1 MNELVEQKPA
11 PSIPRTQTPDA
22 KILSDLA
29 TVIEKIN
36 LCTEMLGPLT
46 SSYQVDQDESLLV
59 VVGFLESCVPRVR
72 DLVEA
77 GMTGA
82 LGEDT
87 VVKCLTVND
96 SLCKVLELVE
106 HPEKCDP
113 APTTVP
119 STSTSTNEVMD
130 SFDAFGIA
138 DEVDLLD
145 SKPSAAASV
154 PAAASSTLDDLLMT
168 PNTVPAPAPAAK
180 PATAEEKEFEDLF
193 KV

>member
-46 SSYQVDQDESLLV
+46 SSYQVDQDESLMA

-82 LGEDT
+82 LEEDT

-96 SLCKVLELVE
+96 SLCQVLELVE

-119 STSTSTNEVMD
+119 STSTSTNEVME

-168 PNTVPAPAPAAK
+168 PNTLPAPAPAAK